1 MVNLQLKVSLHI
13 YIHLD
18 KSKDRQ
24 LYNYELLKWIKDFN
38 PRNKMKKRIF
48 EHQIRYVFAQNQRI
62 HRAYI
67 LPFLIYLYTFLVLMN
82 MYVIIH

>member
-24 LYNYELLKWIKDFN
+24 LYNYKLLKWIKDFN

-48 EHQIRYVFAQNQRI
+48 EHQIR
-62 HRAYI
+62 
-67 LPFLIYLYTFLVLMN
+67 
-82 MYVIIH
+82 